1 MLPINKNMSNIG
13 ETIFYEK
20 INIAKLNYIINNP
33 AKYEDIIKEQEK
45 DMRRTDKNYNAYAV
59 FQKIRNA
66 IIIPDELKNT
76 EYGLIKVEY
85 SKGRNS
91 NGIGR
96 WYAKNGV
103 GIQPLCCCVR
113 HTICDGIWVD
123 IDQVNSH
130 PTIFKHLM
138 NKYGFKSP
146 LLDECLN
153 NREEFLKKVM
163 KDEKC
168 GRDTAKTLV
177 IAIINGAN
185 YTSTTLKQLATELK
199 PSIKYINNLPEY

>member
-20 INIAKLNYIINNP
+20 INVAKLNYIINNP

-66 IIIPDELKNT
+66 VIIPDELKNT

-153 NREEFLKKVM
+153 NREEFLKRVM
-163 KDEKC
+163 NDEKC
-168 GRDTAKTLV
+168 SRDAAKTLV

-185 YTSTTLKQLATELK
+185 YS
-199 PSIKYINNLPEY
+199 